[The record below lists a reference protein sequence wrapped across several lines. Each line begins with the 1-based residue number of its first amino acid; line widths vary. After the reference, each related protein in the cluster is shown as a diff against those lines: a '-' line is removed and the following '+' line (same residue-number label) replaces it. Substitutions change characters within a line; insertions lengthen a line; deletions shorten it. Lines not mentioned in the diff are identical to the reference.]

1 MLDAS
6 SPRPPTPVHHFYQ
19 QNCTAILDLSESVQT
34 NVSKYISYLYYPL
47 ILPIVL
53 LGFPSG
59 FCHDVFKHDF
69 ERISLSATRTVYAA
83 NRNVP
88 DVITVTILDEK

>member
-1 MLDAS
+1 
-6 SPRPPTPVHHFYQ
+6 
-19 QNCTAILDLSESVQT
+19 
-34 NVSKYISYLYYPL
+34 LYYPL

-53 LGFPSG
+53 LSFPSD
-59 FCHDVFKHDF
+59 FCYDVFKHDF
-69 ERISLSATRTVYAA
+69 ERISLSAMRTVYAA